1 MKSNRVKFTWDDNI
15 VLTWSKMI
23 GDKSAEGIRL
33 INHTGTLK
41 LFNCGDVFH
50 YNTKIAEI
58 EHGVHTVYILSNP
71 DHYKS
76 STTFSLVNKFKDYA
90 INVITY

>member
-1 MKSNRVKFTWDDNI
+1 MKSNKLKFTWNDNI
-15 VLTWSKMI
+15 ILEWSKMI
-23 GDKSAEGIRL
+23 GDKSAAGVRL

-50 YNTKIAEI
+50 YNVKIAEI
-58 EHGVHTVYILSNP
+58 NHGVHTVYILSNT
-71 DHYKS
+71 DRYE
-76 STTFSLVNKFKDYA
+76 STTTLDLVNKFKDYA